1 VVDCP
6 ALLLLNDDV
15 VRLLIVV
22 LGREC
27 SLHDIENLLSFGCVQ
42 GLAQMRLSHP
52 DFFPEQAHY
61 NLRHSSD
68 SDWNMPEHFVSR
80 IGKILRAGLGV
91 RLKVVSVLAVTVVET
106 MFSAE
111 ALGLHRIGLAGKTC
125 CDCAQVN
132 RLVAHLQD
140 LILVAHS
147 MFAEKDSHY
156 RRRTHSRAATV

>member
-1 VVDCP
+1 
-6 ALLLLNDDV
+6 
-15 VRLLIVV
+15 LIVV

-27 SLHDIENLLSFGCVQ
+27 SLHDIEHLLSFGYVQ

-52 DFFPEQAHY
+52 DFSPEQTHC

-91 RLKVVSVLAVTVVET
+91 RSKVVLVLAVTVVVT
-106 MFSAE
+106 TFSAE
-111 ALGLHRIGLAGKTC
+111 ALGLHCICLAVKTC
-125 CDCAQVN
+125 CDCAQVS
-132 RLVAHLQD
+132 RLVAHMQD

-147 MFAEKDSHY
+147 MPAEKDSHH